1 MFQKNKVL
9 FYGRR
14 KGRRISSA
22 NLKLVED
29 YSHKFYLQEEQFHK
43 IKPNEHSKII
53 LEIGFGNGENL
64 VHMSLEKPNDLF
76 IGCDAYYNGCVKL
89 LKQIV
94 NRNIGNIKIWPNDI
108 NLIIKKFKKN
118 FFDLILI
125 LQPDPWQ
132 KNKHRKRRLI
142 QQEFLDNINQILK
155 KEGELIVSTDHN
167 EMKSW
172 LLEQFHIRDDFKWVK
187 NGYSYKNKK
196 PSWLINTKYTNKAME
211 NNKVVNWFFFKKN

>member
-1 MFQKNKVL
+1 MFLKNKLL

-29 YSHKFYLQEEQFHK
+29 YSYKFYLQEEQFHK

-64 VHMSLEKPNDLF
+64 VHMSIEKPNDLF

-155 KEGELIVSTDHN
+155 KEGELIISTDHD

-187 NGYSYKNKK
+187 NGYNYENKK
-196 PSWLINTKYTNKAME
+196 PKWIIDTKYTNKATE